1 MFEIEEIIE
10 CGARIKV
17 IGVGGCGCNAVNNMI
32 ASNLRGV
39 EFIAVN
45 TDVQNLALSKAN
57 TKLQIGAKLTRGLG
71 AGANPDVGRDAAL
84 EDSDTIREALA
95 ESDMVFVTAGMGGGT
110 GTGAAPVIADIAKSM
125 GALTVAVVTK
135 PFLYEMGKRIA
146 HAERGLGELKKFADS
161 VIVIPNE
168 KVRSLVDKTTPM
180 LKAFELADDVLR
192 QAVQGIS
199 DIITKPGYIN
209 VDFADIK
216 AIMSHMGRAVMGMGI
231 GSGENRAV
239 DAVKRAIASPLL
251 EDSSI
256 EGSKGILI
264 NISGGA
270 DLALHEIS
278 EASAIIQKAA
288 DDDANV
294 ILGCVIDE
302 TLKDKVVV
310 TVIATGFSHDMQV
323 PVAVGAGRGRNEHQ
337 HENQDDNK
345 IDRPAFT
352 RKFSTSD
359 FRNETIGI
367 NNDDWDMPAFLRKK
381 VT

>member
-168 KVRSLVDKTTPM
+168 KVRSLVDKTTQM

-359 FRNETIGI
+359 FRNEAIGI